1 MATKDEELQ
10 SEVLKEAIAGTERE
24 IWGDATGLNPDHT
37 DEAND
42 RSVEE
47 MGTGLEGQQE
57 NDADDETE
65 EVEAKADGE
74 DGDGEKT
81 GDEEA
86 EGKDGEKGDDES
98 KRDLKTGQFKAKDGD
113 KTEGADGKGKTQ
125 QSEES
130 QEQGTQGKQERIPL
144 KAHIEE
150 RKARQDAERE
160 RDELRTRLE
169 TTQTT
174 HQTEMQAVNQR
185 LDNLMVAISQGKA
198 VNNGQVEGDKTG
210 EPSLAELL
218 IENPDAYH
226 ERIVADVSST
236 MQKQFVGNNI
246 AAAVEDDADG
256 SFQKAYTAFIDP
268 TRKSDP
274 QHVALVQSVYRSG
287 NPSGR
292 ITKWFKGEQDRQALS
307 KESLEDRDERIRR
320 ETAEKLDS
328 DPEFRKK
335 YRPGKGGQQREQ
347 QQVAEGQQQEAQ
359 QSGAKHVTRM
369 PKSLNGASGGQ
380 NGGGGNPVFNSGGRD
395 KDIFNDVMSDK

>member
-1 MATKDEELQ
+1 MATKDEEQ
-10 SEVLKEAIAGTERE
+10 HDEVLKEAIAGTERE
-24 IWGDATGLNPDHT
+24 IFDESVGANPDHT
-37 DEAND
+37 DTSND
-42 RSVEE
+42 RRVEE
-47 MGTGLEGQQE
+47 MGTGLEGQHE
-57 NDADDETE
+57 NDADNEDG

-81 GDEEA
+81 DDEEA

-98 KRDLKTGQFKAKDGD
+98 KRDPKTGQFKAKDGD
-113 KTEGADGKGKTQ
+113 KTEGADGKDKTQ

-185 LDNLMVAISQGKA
+185 LDNLMVAISQGKT
-198 VNNGQVEGDKTG
+198 VNNGQVDGDKTG

-226 ERIVADVSST
+226 QRIVADVSST
-236 MQKQFVGNNI
+236 MQKQFVGSNI
-246 AAAVEDDADG
+246 AAAVEDDEDG
-256 SFQKAYTAFIDP
+256 SFKKAYDAFIDP
-268 TRKSDP
+268 SRKSDP
-274 QHVALVQSVYRSG
+274 QHVATVRQVYQSG
-287 NPSGR
+287 NPAGR
-292 ITKWFKGEQDRQALS
+292 IVKWFKGEQDRQALS
-307 KESLEDRDERIRR
+307 KESLEERDERIRR
-320 ETAEKLDS
+320 ETADKLDS

-335 YRPGKGGQQREQ
+335 YRPGKSGQQREQ
-347 QQVAEGQQQEAQ
+347 QAEGGGQQETQ
-359 QSGAKHVTRM
+359 QSGARHVTKL